1 MIILELVLVIFIRIV
16 IRVIFVKIVCLIF
29 VNDMCKSKLSKIEV
43 GWK

>member
-16 IRVIFVKIVCLIF
+16 IRVCLIF
-29 VNDMCKSKLSKIEV
+29 VNDMCESKLSKIEV